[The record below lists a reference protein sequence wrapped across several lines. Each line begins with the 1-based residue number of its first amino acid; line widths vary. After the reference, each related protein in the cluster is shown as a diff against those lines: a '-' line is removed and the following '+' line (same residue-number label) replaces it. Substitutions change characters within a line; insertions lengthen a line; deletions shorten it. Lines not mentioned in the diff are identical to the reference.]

1 MTIYDATL
9 TFRQDVAEGTT
20 AFHFSRP
27 SGFDYKPGQAI
38 DLILAPASGNSS
50 TEGERHTFSIVSA
63 PFQDELCITT
73 RMRDSAYKRELKSLA
88 TGAAVK
94 IEGPFGS
101 LTLHNKASRA
111 GVLIAGGIG
120 ITPFMSMLRNAAHT
134 ASPQQLLL
142 LYSNRRPEDAAFLH
156 ELQELEQ
163 KNPYFHMLATMTQ
176 MAGSSQPWSGETG
189 VLDTN
194 IVKRAIADLP
204 DPVVY
209 LAGPPAMV
217 AALGPI
223 LNGAG
228 IDDDDIRTEEFYG
241 Y

>member
-9 TFRQDVAEGTT
+9 TSRQDVAEGTT

-38 DLILAPASGNSS
+38 DLILPQPGTPAA
-50 TEGERHTFSIVSA
+50 EAERHTFSIVSA

-73 RMRDSAYKRELKSLA
+73 RMRDSAYKRVLKGLSP
-88 TGAAVK
+88 GAAVN
-94 IEGPFGS
+94 IDGPFGS
-101 LTLHNKASRA
+101 LVLHNKVSRA

-134 ASPQQLLL
+134 AMPQQLLL
-142 LYSNRRPEDAAFLH
+142 LYSNRRPEDAAFLQ
-156 ELQELEQ
+156 ELQHLEQ
-163 KNPYFHMLATMTQ
+163 KNSRFRMLATMTQ
-176 MAGSSQPWSGETG
+176 MAKSSQPWAGETSM
-189 VLDTN
+189 LDAN

-217 AALGPI
+217 AALKPI
-223 LNGAG
+223 LNSAG